1 MTLFDSIL
9 LGIVEGL
16 TEFLPVS
23 STGHL
28 MIVNR
33 LLGNTPT
40 EFSKTF
46 EIAIQSGAILAVLFL
61 YTSLLIKHRNLILKI
76 AIGFLPTLI
85 AGLALYPL
93 VKSYFLEN
101 IIIVFIALIVGGF
114 AMLFVEKNTPDQV
127 TPRSLETLSYM
138 DALKLGSM
146 QILALIPGVSRS
158 GATIIG
164 GLALQYPRVFLIEFS
179 FLLALPTILGATV
192 YDLYKNHSTI
202 SNDEF
207 SLLVVGALT
216 SSLVAYI
223 AMKTFLKYL
232 KEHTFTPFAYYR
244 IMVGIAG
251 LIIYLY

>member
-9 LGIVEGL
+9 LGIIEGL

-28 MIVNR
+28 MIAHK

-61 YTSLLIKHRNLILKI
+61 YTSLLIKHRNLVLKI
-76 AIGFLPTLI
+76 AVGFLPTLF

-101 IIIVFIALIVGGF
+101 IIIVFIALIVGGL
-114 AMLFVEKNTPDQV
+114 AILFVEKNTPHQAA
-127 TPRSLETLSYM
+127 PRSLETLSYI

-192 YDLYKNHSTI
+192 YDLFKSHSTI
-202 SNDEF
+202 SHNEF
-207 SLLVVGALT
+207 MLLIIGVLVSA
-216 SSLVAYI
+216 LVAYL

-244 IMVGIAG
+244 IIIGIVG
-251 LIIYLY
+251 LIFFL